1 MVCSKKQ
8 LNISCE
14 KSSKKHQQHKHSGEI
29 QFNEPRWSQPRQWAG
44 TAAHIWTAVSQ
55 SSPAPK
61 STIQLDELNNKPSSQ
76 LLYDTF

>member
-8 LNISCE
+8 LNISYE
-14 KSSKKHQQHKHSGEI
+14 KSSKKHQQ
-29 QFNEPRWSQPRQWAG
+29 QWAG

-61 STIQLDELNNKPSSQ
+61 STIQLDEL
-76 LLYDTF
+76 